1 LRQMCADILTEDQ
14 LEAPKRGFGLP
25 VAAWMKG
32 PLSDVRSGAL
42 ATLVATGIATKEG
55 VDAIERVYLDD
66 TYRSGWTRVW
76 SLVTLGHW
84 LQEQSTT
91 VRLD

>member
-1 LRQMCADILTEDQ
+1 MCADLLTDDQ

-32 PLSDVRSGAL
+32 PLADVRAEAL
-42 ATLVATGIATKEG
+42 STLVATGIASKDG
-55 VDAIERVYLDD
+55 VDAIEHAYLDD

-84 LQEQSTT
+84 LNEHSST
-91 VRLD
+91 VRLE